1 MAKKKK
7 EEVNTEETPKKTR
20 TRSAKYSKTKGNAY
34 ETKIA
39 KELRELGFEGVLTAR
54 FESKSKD
61 NNKIDI
67 VDTEGKLPVYI
78 QLKCTQNTPSYFK
91 IEEEC
96 DLKDKP
102 FCLIWNKQEKKE
114 VNICS
119 VGEVVMIPKSYFY
132 ELLQRVYIE

>member
-1 MAKKKK
+1 MAKKKTTSN
-7 EEVNTEETPKKTR
+7 EVDKKPR
-20 TRSAKYSKTKGNAY
+20 QRSAKYSKTKGSSY
-34 ETKIA
+34 EQKIA
-39 KELRELGFEGVLTAR
+39 KELRELGFEGVVTAR

-61 NNKIDI
+61 NNKIDL
-67 VDTEGKLPVYI
+67 VDKEDKLPVYI

-114 VNICS
+114 INICS
-119 VGEVVMIPKSYFY
+119 VGEVVMIPKEYFY
-132 ELLQRVYIE
+132 ELLKMKLNEE